1 MFTEDD
7 AKKKWKNLRDTFL
20 KEIKKV
26 KKSRS
31 GDAQECAEIYTG
43 KWIYYKSMLFLKDTM
58 TPRDTEG
65 YISEEDDMEQNW
77 NEVEENNDENIE
89 HIQSPVAHSFFVPES
104 ETDSYV
110 TVPSVSTVLHSNIS
124 NDSDI
129 SAAQVIS
136 SKKRKKKQDNRNFED
151 ELLKLES
158 QKLSALLQSKEDKT
172 SDDDD
177 MLFLKSLHPYFN
189 NLNNIQKLRIRNQIQ
204 SIFINELSAQGTT
217 IVIIC
222 IINTN
227 GTRTVYFFPC

>member
-1 MFTEDD
+1 MYRCPIQLNYFLHYYH
-7 AKKKWKNLRDTFL
+7 KLYICLQKMMLKKNLRDTFL

-31 GDAQECAEIYTG
+31 GDAQECAVIYTG

-65 YISEEDDMEQNW
+65 NISEEDDMEQNL

-89 HIQSPVAHSFFVPES
+89 HIQSPVVHSFIVPES

-124 NDSDI
+124 NDSNV

-136 SKKRKKKQDNRNFED
+136 SKKKGRKIKIIEI
-151 ELLKLES
+151 LKMS
-158 QKLSALLQSKEDKT
+158 
-172 SDDDD
+172 
-177 MLFLKSLHPYFN
+177 Y
-189 NLNNIQKLRIRNQIQ
+189 
-204 SIFINELSAQGTT
+204 
-217 IVIIC
+217 
-222 IINTN
+222 
-227 GTRTVYFFPC
+227 